1 MTCRFPPT
9 ALRPCTGKASHAPV
23 KCVHDRRPL
32 LICDVGAALRI
43 GIAHRSTITK
53 HDTALVCTLAR
64 GTAEYAVVV
73 LHQLC
78 WVDFGL
84 ALTRLQVWLSG

>member
-1 MTCRFPPT
+1 MI
-9 ALRPCTGKASHAPV
+9 AAPF
-23 KCVHDRRPL
+23 
-32 LICDVGAALRI
+32 LICDVGAALR
-43 GIAHRSTITK
+43 IAHRSTITK

-64 GTAEYAVVV
+64 GTAEDAVVV

>member
-1 MTCRFPPT
+1 MI
-9 ALRPCTGKASHAPV
+9 AAPF
-23 KCVHDRRPL
+23 

-43 GIAHRSTITK
+43 GIAHRSAINK
-53 HDTALVCTLAR
+53 YDTALVCTLAR
-64 GTAEYAVVV
+64 GAAEDAVVV
-73 LHQLC
+73 LRQLC